1 LIDELEKTRQT
12 LEDKQGK
19 DSMAD
24 AVSGLGQMINQLQS
38 NQAALAQTMNAP
50 KTVVRDKNGKI
61 IGMKAGE

>member
-1 LIDELEKTRQT
+1 
-12 LEDKQGK
+12 
-19 DSMAD
+19 MAD